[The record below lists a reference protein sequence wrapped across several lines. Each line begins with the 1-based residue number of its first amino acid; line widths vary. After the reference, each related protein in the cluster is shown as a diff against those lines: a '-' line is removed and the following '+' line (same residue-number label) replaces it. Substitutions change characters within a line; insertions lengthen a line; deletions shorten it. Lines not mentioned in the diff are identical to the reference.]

1 MSAPAEPCPVTI
13 PNPGGEDLPGI
24 LISPDDSRSLL
35 VLAHGAGAGMEHA
48 FMEAMA
54 EQLAAEGV
62 ATLRFSFP
70 YMARGRKAPDRQ
82 PVLLAAVEAAVA
94 EGARMAGGRS
104 LFAGGKSM
112 GGRMTSLAAADGRFD
127 DCGLRGLLFF
137 GFPLHPAGR
146 PSTQRGDHLSGVGFP
161 LLFLQGD
168 RDGLADLDLLRPVV
182 AELGSRAILHVEEGA
197 DHGFHV
203 LKRSGRTDAEV
214 LGSLA
219 GMAARWMAARGASE
233 TQG

>member
-1 MSAPAEPCPVTI
+1 MSAREPCPVTI

-54 EQLAAEGV
+54 KELAGKGV

-82 PVLLAAVEAAVA
+82 PVLLTAVEAAVA
-94 EGARMAGGRS
+94 EGARLAGGRS

-112 GGRMTSLAAADGRFD
+112 GGRMTSLAAADGRLE
-127 DCGLRGLLFF
+127 DCALRGFVFF

-146 PSTQRGDHLSGVGFP
+146 PSAQRGDHLSRVGFP

-168 RDGLADLDLLRPVV
+168 RDSLADLELLRPVV
-182 AELGSRAILHVEEGA
+182 AELGSRATLHVEDGA

-203 LKRSGRTDAEV
+203 LKGSGRTDAEV
-214 LGSLA
+214 LDSVA
-219 GMAARWMAARGASE
+219 GTAARWMMARGASE

>member
-1 MSAPAEPCPVTI
+1 MSPRVEPCPVTI
-13 PNPGGEDLPGI
+13 PNPEGEDLPGI
-24 LISPDDSRSLL
+24 LISPDDSRALL

-54 EQLAAEGV
+54 GQLAAEGV

-70 YMARGRKAPDRQ
+70 YMARGSKAPDRQ

-94 EGARMAGGRS
+94 EGARMAGGRP

-112 GGRMTSLAAADGRFD
+112 GGRMTSLAAAGGGLEE
-127 DCGLRGLLFF
+127 CGLRGLVFF

-146 PSTQRGDHLSGVGFP
+146 PSTPRGDHLAGVGLP

-168 RDGLADLDLLRPVV
+168 RDALADLDLLRPVV
-182 AELGSRAILHVEEGA
+182 AELGSRAVLHVEEGA

-214 LGSLA
+214 LGSVA
-219 GMAARWMAARGASE
+219 GTAARWMEARGGSA